1 MEFVKYFCRL
11 VTTHE
16 LDNSD
21 VAEYYDIVQSVVP
34 TKLVTAV
41 SDDGD
46 SISAQVIVYEGE
58 NDYFV
63 YEIIL
68 QEQVNL
74 DEGETISDT
83 LMQEVEY
90 DFEFETSLEI

>member
-11 VTTHE
+11 VTLNE
-16 LDNSD
+16 LSNDD

-41 SDDGD
+41 TDDGE
-46 SISAQVIVYEGE
+46 SITAQVIVYEGS
-58 NDYFV
+58 NDDFI

-68 QEQVNL
+68 QEQVSL
-74 DEGETISDT
+74 DEGEQISDT
-83 LMQEVEY
+83 LASEVDY

>member
-41 SDDGD
+41 SDDGE
-46 SISAQVIVYEGE
+46 SISAQVIVYDDE
-58 NDYFV
+58 NDYFI

-83 LMQEVEY
+83 LMQEVDY

>member
-11 VTTHE
+11 VTTQE

-46 SISAQVIVYEGE
+46 SVSAQVIVYEGE
-58 NDYFV
+58 HDYFV

-68 QEQVNL
+68 QEQVSL